1 MKTPSINSIEQYE
14 DQIYDFYGRLEG
26 FAIRVLGYESFY
38 TTKLVFEDHLDFLNE
53 QIRDAIIQNM
63 SN

>member
-1 MKTPSINSIEQYE
+1 MKTPSINYIEQYE
-14 DQIYDFYGRLEG
+14 DQIYDFYGRLESLTVIQLG
-26 FAIRVLGYESFY
+26 FESFHD
-38 TTKLVFEDHLDFLNE
+38 TKMIFVAHLEFINE

>member
-14 DQIYDFYGRLEG
+14 DQIYDFYGRLESM
-26 FAIRVLGYESFY
+26 ALSKMSFDLMFD
-38 TTKLVFEDHLDFLNE
+38 TKIVFEAHLDFLNE
-53 QIRDAIIQNM
+53 QIRDAIIQNR